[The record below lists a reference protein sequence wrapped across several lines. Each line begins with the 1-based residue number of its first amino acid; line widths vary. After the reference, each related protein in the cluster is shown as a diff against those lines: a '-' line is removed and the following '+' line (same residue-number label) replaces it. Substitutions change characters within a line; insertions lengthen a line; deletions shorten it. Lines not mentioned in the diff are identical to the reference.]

1 MRLRDGEICIFTNRR
16 LQLVALAIEFALSNT
31 RQKQQWAENQKKGK
45 NYTKTTEQIQ
55 FHFFCFGLVSFGFG
69 LNKRLA
75 INCVLIF
82 VSHFEMGSQP
92 FLVGRHCK

>member
-1 MRLRDGEICIFTNRR
+1 M
-16 LQLVALAIEFALSNT
+16 
-31 RQKQQWAENQKKGK
+31 
-45 NYTKTTEQIQ
+45 
-55 FHFFCFGLVSFGFG
+55 VSFGFG

-92 FLVGRHCK
+92 FFSGQALQMSDELLLIAKVFEPLSPLPPGSGKRDLSTTEGSLLNQHAVT

>member
-1 MRLRDGEICIFTNRR
+1 M
-16 LQLVALAIEFALSNT
+16 
-31 RQKQQWAENQKKGK
+31 
-45 NYTKTTEQIQ
+45 
-55 FHFFCFGLVSFGFG
+55 VSFGFG

-92 FLVGRHCK
+92 FFSGQALQMSDELLLIAKVFEPLSPSWTWKQESAEDGRVTLKSTRRNVMHVQ